1 MKKIPWVTF
10 VCIVLITGQTLALEI
25 TSLAPVRG
33 TPGTLVGISG
43 GPFSPQTQP
52 FLGEQYVAPRITLK
66 NYMEFTVPYLPPGN
80 YTLTVQDNTM
90 VAAQTYQFEV
100 MAPTPQ
106 VTNINPRIL
115 DACPIDPLNQLQIN
129 GRNFLPGAVLLVN
142 DRVVP
147 SRVIS
152 STSIEAQM
160 PGLRK
165 PGVYG
170 VSVSNQDG
178 ATSLPHSLWVNSTPE
193 INSVERGADFVN
205 HYEVIIHGKNFLF
218 NSTLVVKEPEDSTI
232 GQTYQQLSFVSRNNP
247 TSQGGLDTIAPQKN
261 RLIYV
266 DCQTLIYHRYPTSFQ
281 DKDLGLQVFNPDGRM
296 TDQYYVAL
304 P

>member
-52 FLGEQYVAPRITLK
+52 FLGEQYVTPRITLK
-66 NYMEFTVPYLPPGN
+66 NYMEFAVPYLPPGN

-90 VAAQTYQFEV
+90 VAAQAYKFEV

-106 VTNINPRIL
+106 VTNINPSIL
-115 DACPIDPLNQLQIN
+115 DACPIDPQNQLQIS
-129 GRNFLPGAVLLVN
+129 GRNFLPGAVFLVN
-142 DRVVP
+142 ESAVL
-147 SRVIS
+147 SSVIS
-152 STSIEAQM
+152 STLLEVQLPALQ
-160 PGLRK
+160 K

-170 VSVSNQDG
+170 GSVRNPDG
-178 ATSLPHSLWVNSTPE
+178 ATSLPLSLWVNSTPE

-205 HYEVIIHGKNFLF
+205 HYEVIIHGKNFTA
-218 NSTLVVKEPEDSTI
+218 NSTLVVKDPEDSTI
-232 GQTYQQLSFVSRNNP
+232 GQAYQQFSFVSRNRTAHISP
-247 TSQGGLDTIAPQKN
+247 RN
-261 RLIYV
+261 RVTYV
-266 DCQTLIYHRYPTSFQ
+266 DCQTLIYHRYPSSFQ
-281 DKDLGLQVFNPDGRM
+281 VKDLRLQVFNPDGRK

>member
-1 MKKIPWVTF
+1 MKKLLWSTL
-10 VCIVLITGQTLALEI
+10 VCILLTTGQTPALEI
-25 TSLAPVRG
+25 TSLAPIRG
-33 TPGTLVGISG
+33 TPGTLVAING
-43 GPFSPQTQP
+43 GPFAPQTQL

-66 NYMEFTVPYLPPGN
+66 NHMEFAVPYLPPGI
-80 YTLTVQDNTM
+80 YTLTVQNNTT

-115 DACPIDPLNQLQIN
+115 DACPIDPQNLLQIN
-129 GRNFLPGAVLLVN
+129 GRNFLPSAVLLVN
-142 DRVVP
+142 ESIVP

-152 STSIEAQM
+152 STLIEAQL
-160 PGLRK
+160 PSLQQ

-170 VSVSNQDG
+170 VSVRNPDG
-178 ATSLPHSLWVNSTPE
+178 ATSLPHSLWVNSSPE
-193 INSVERGADFVN
+193 IKSVERGADFVN
-205 HYEVIIHGKNFLF
+205 HYEVIIHGKNFLY

-232 GQTYQQLSFVSRNNP
+232 GQTYQQFSFVSRN
-247 TSQGGLDTIAPQKN
+247 SVESIAPQGN

-281 DKDLGLQVFNPDGRM
+281 SKDLRLQVFNPDGLK
-296 TDQYYVAL
+296 TDQHYVAL

>member
-1 MKKIPWVTF
+1 MKKIPWVIF
-10 VCIVLITGQTLALEI
+10 ACIVLITGQTLALEI

-33 TPGTLVGISG
+33 TPGMQVGISG
-43 GPFSPQTQP
+43 GPFSSQTQP
-52 FLGEQYVAPRITLK
+52 FLGEEYVAPRIISE
-66 NYMEFTVPYLPPGN
+66 NYMDFTVPNLPPGN

-100 MAPTPQ
+100 MSPTPE
-106 VTNINPRIL
+106 VTNINPSIL
-115 DACPIDPLNQLQIN
+115 DACSIDPLNQLQIN
-129 GRNFLPGAVLLVN
+129 GRNFLQGAVLLVN

-152 STSIEAQM
+152 STTINAQL
-160 PGLRK
+160 PGFEK
-165 PGVYG
+165 SGVYG
-170 VSVSNQDG
+170 VSVKNRDG

-218 NSTLVVKEPEDSTI
+218 NSTLVVKEPEDSAL
-232 GQTYQQLSFVSRNNP
+232 GQTYQRLSSLSPQSAASQVS
-247 TSQGGLDTIAPQKN
+247 TSPQGN
-261 RLIYV
+261 RVIYV
-266 DCQTLIYHRYPTSFQ
+266 DCQTLIYHRYRTSRA
-281 DKDLGLQVFNPDGRM
+281 KDLGLQVFNPDGRKS
-296 TDQYYVAL
+296 DQYYVAL

>member
-1 MKKIPWVTF
+1 MKRILWVTF
-10 VCIVLITGQTLALEI
+10 ACIVLITGQTLALEI

-33 TPGTLVGISG
+33 TPGTLVGIGG

-66 NYMEFTVPYLPPGN
+66 NYMEFTVPYLPPGE

-106 VTNINPRIL
+106 VTNINPSIL
-115 DACPIDPLNQLQIN
+115 DACPIDPLNHLQIN

-147 SRVIS
+147 SSVIS
-152 STSIEAQM
+152 STSIEAQL
-160 PGLRK
+160 PGFQE

-170 VSVSNQDG
+170 VSVRNQEG

-193 INSVERGADFVN
+193 IYSVEQGADFVN
-205 HYEVIIHGKNFLF
+205 YYEVIIHGKNFLF
-218 NSTLVVKEPEDSTI
+218 NSTLVVKGPEDSAL
-232 GQTYQQLSFVSRNNP
+232 GQTYQQLSSVSP
-247 TSQGGLDTIAPQKN
+247 KSAASQVTISPQN

-266 DCQTLIYHRYPTSFQ
+266 DCQTLIYHRYRISRA
-281 DKDLGLQVFNPDGRM
+281 KDLRLQIFNPDGRK
-296 TDQYYVAL
+296 TDLYYVAL

>member
-10 VCIVLITGQTLALEI
+10 ACIALITGQTLALEI

-33 TPGTLVGISG
+33 TPGTQVGISG

-52 FLGEQYVAPRITLK
+52 FLGEEYVAPRIISE
-66 NYMEFTVPYLPPGN
+66 NYMDFTVPNLPPGN
-80 YTLTVQDNTM
+80 YTLTVQDTTM

-100 MAPTPQ
+100 MSPTPE
-106 VTNINPRIL
+106 VTNINPSIL
-115 DACPIDPLNQLQIN
+115 DACSTDPLNQLQIN
-129 GRNFLPGAVLLVN
+129 GRNFLQGAALLVN

-152 STSIEAQM
+152 STTINAQL
-160 PGLRK
+160 PGLQK

-170 VSVSNQDG
+170 VSVRNRDG

-218 NSTLVVKEPEDSTI
+218 NSTLVVKEPEDSAL
-232 GQTYQQLSFVSRNNP
+232 GQTYQGLSSLSP
-247 TSQGGLDTIAPQKN
+247 KSAASQVNISPQGN
-261 RLIYV
+261 RLVYV
-266 DCQTLIYHRYPTSFQ
+266 DCQTLIYYRYLTSKT
-281 DKDLGLQVFNPDGRM
+281 KDLGLQVFNPDGRKS
-296 TDQYYVAL
+296 DQYSVAL

>member
-1 MKKIPWVTF
+1 MKRIPWVTF
-10 VCIVLITGQTLALEI
+10 VCIALITGQTFALEI
-25 TSLAPVRG
+25 TSLTPVRG

-52 FLGEQYVAPRITLK
+52 FLGEQYVAPRLTLK
-66 NYMEFTVPYLPPGN
+66 NYMEFTVPNLPPGN
-80 YTLTVQDNTM
+80 YTLSVQDNTM
-90 VAAQTYQFEV
+90 VAVQTYQFEV

-106 VTNINPRIL
+106 VTNINPSIL
-115 DACPIDPLNQLQIN
+115 DACSVEPLNHLQIN

-152 STSIEAQM
+152 STSIEAQL
-160 PGLRK
+160 PGFQE

-170 VSVSNQDG
+170 VSVRNQEG

-193 INSVERGADFVN
+193 IDSVEQGADFVN
-205 HYEVIIHGKNFLF
+205 YYEVIIHGKNFLF
-218 NSTLVVKEPEDSTI
+218 NSTLVVKEPEDSAL
-232 GQTYQQLSFVSRNNP
+232 GQTYQQLSSVSP
-247 TSQGGLDTIAPQKN
+247 KSAASQVSISPQGD

-266 DCQTLIYHRYPTSFQ
+266 DCQTLIYHRYRTSRA
-281 DKDLGLQVFNPDGRM
+281 KDLRLQIFNTDGRK
-296 TDQYYVAL
+296 TDLYYVSL